1 MKDHES
7 PFIARYYLKIKDSW
21 DENDT
26 IYMNSYKQ
34 NVYHFIKNNKSCSI
48 KTRLELSYK
57 IAKGLCFLYSK

>member
-1 MKDHES
+1 MKEHES
-7 PFIARYYLKIKDSW
+7 PFIARYYLKIKDTW

-34 NVYHFIKNNKSCSI
+34 NVYHFIKNNKFCSI
-48 KTRLELSYK
+48 KTRLSLSYK